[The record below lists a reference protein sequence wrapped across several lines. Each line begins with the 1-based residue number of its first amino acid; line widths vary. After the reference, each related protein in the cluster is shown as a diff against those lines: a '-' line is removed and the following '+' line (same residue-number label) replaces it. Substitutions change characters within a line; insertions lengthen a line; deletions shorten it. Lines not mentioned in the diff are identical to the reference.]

1 MVSIGSP
8 WRTVRLLLRLGAGE
22 GIADD
27 VVKAAAVLLAAVLLV
42 LLMRALAGGGTGL
55 AGDTGLG
62 PAAGLEPAAGRG
74 PAARLAAAC
83 AFAFTFAWLMA
94 WPYVLPWY
102 DSLGWALLALLPVTW
117 RGRPVRLV
125 VALDWLMLARTTALG
140 LGYLPA
146 RGITMPADL
155 AWLRPVFRNAVTP
168 LVLLVTLLILLFLL
182 RHARRITDTDAPL
195 RGTRVTG

>member
-1 MVSIGSP
+1 
-8 WRTVRLLLRLGAGE
+8 
-22 GIADD
+22 
-27 VVKAAAVLLAAVLLV
+27 
-42 LLMRALAGGGTGL
+42 MRVLAGGGIGS
-55 AGDTGLG
+55 AGDAGLG
-62 PAAGLEPAAGRG
+62 PAAG
-74 PAARLAAAC
+74 LAAAC

-117 RGRPVRLV
+117 RGQPVRLV
-125 VALDWLMLARTTALG
+125 VALDWLLLARTTALG
-140 LGYLPA
+140 FGYLPA

-182 RHARRITDTDAPL
+182 RHPRRITDTEAPL
-195 RGTRVTG
+195 SGTRVTG